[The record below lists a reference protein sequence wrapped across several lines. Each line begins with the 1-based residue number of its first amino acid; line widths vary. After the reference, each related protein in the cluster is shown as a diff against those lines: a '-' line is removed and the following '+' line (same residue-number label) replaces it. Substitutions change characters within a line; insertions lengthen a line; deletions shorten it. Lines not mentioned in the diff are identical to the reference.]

1 MHVAIDKC
9 GLYSLL
15 GLKNKTNSV
24 GVKKFT
30 NKRICSQPVQPKV
43 QVSAACGW
51 DSSSVTR
58 THVGAHLHGVAAALA
73 DSDVF
78 VARRDSLVV
87 LSFDGLPQRRRSLL
101 GGDCWGRGAG
111 QAENRWQINLSVRSP
126 CRRRRQPRR
135 RVCQCR

>member
-30 NKRICSQPVQPKV
+30 NKRICSQPVQPEV

-51 DSSSVTR
+51 E
-58 THVGAHLHGVAAALA
+58 LA
-73 DSDVF
+73 D
-78 VARRDSLVV
+78 
-87 LSFDGLPQRRRSLL
+87 GT
-101 GGDCWGRGAG
+101 
-111 QAENRWQINLSVRSP
+111 
-126 CRRRRQPRR
+126 PRA
-135 RVCQCR
+135 